1 MGAAWVAGTVRAR
14 LLARRRLGRAR
25 ARELARAPS
34 LVSALRIL
42 TDSPYRHDV
51 EATMSL
57 PAAQRA
63 VEATALWHLR
73 VLAGWLPPGGA
84 EMVRTFAGR
93 WEIENVDD
101 RLVSFLGIA
110 VPPPFALGSLA
121 TSWPRIAEAVSVTE
135 VRGILAAS
143 PWGDPGG
150 DDAAEIALGLQL
162 GWARRLARA
171 VPAAADLAAGW
182 SAVLVARSVFVGDRP
197 AAELRPRP
205 AELGADWVG
214 ARSVRELADRVP
226 RDARWVL
233 EGVAEPQD
241 VWRAEARWWSR
252 LETEGLALLSTPGP
266 APRVVAGS
274 AAVLTADAWRT
285 AGALEMA
292 ARGGRGIEVFDAVG

>member
-1 MGAAWVAGTVRAR
+1 V
-14 LLARRRLGRAR
+14 
-25 ARELARAPS
+25 
-34 LVSALRIL
+34 L

-51 EATMSL
+51 DASMSL

-63 VEATALWHLR
+63 VQATALWHLR

-93 WEIENVDD
+93 WEIENVED
-101 RLVSFLGIA
+101 RLVSFLGVA

-121 TSWPRIAEAVSVTE
+121 TSWPRVSAAATVAE
-135 VRGILAAS
+135 VRGILASS

-150 DDAAEIALGLQL
+150 DDPAAIALGLQL

-182 SAVLVARSVFVGDRP
+182 SAVLVARAVFVEGRP
-197 AAELRPRP
+197 AAELRPHP
-205 AELGADWVG
+205 AELGAAWAG
-214 ARSVRELADRVP
+214 ARSVRDLAELVP
-226 RDARWVL
+226 RGARWVL
-233 EGVAEPQD
+233 EGVGEPED
-241 VWRAEARWWSR
+241 LWRAEARWWNR
-252 LETEGLALLSTPGP
+252 LGSEGLELLSAPGP
-266 APRVVAGS
+266 DRRVVAGA